1 MNMNSQKFMLILND
15 NSHLLNSQ
23 NFKKKWKKKKKKIPS
38 KFSFNMNNIA
48 VYYNYHLLCY
58 LLREQGQ

>member
-1 MNMNSQKFMLILND
+1 MNMNSQEFMLILND
-15 NSHLLNSQ
+15 NSYLLNSQ
-23 NFKKKWKKKKKKIPS
+23 KFKKKKKRKKKIPS

-48 VYYNYHLLCY
+48 VYYNYHLPCY